1 MALAGITTT
10 QRASVAS
17 SRATTGRRVLQ
28 AEHPPTAWRSVRGR
42 DFLPKARTPREDVAT
57 STSTSTSTSTV
68 SVWGGMEISK
78 PLLTAY
84 LPAALVLAILM
95 YLVRRCR

>member
-1 MALAGITTT
+1 MAFAGITTT

-57 STSTSTSTSTV
+57 STSTSTSTV

-78 PLLTAY
+78 PLLTTY

>member
-1 MALAGITTT
+1 M
-10 QRASVAS
+10 
-17 SRATTGRRVLQ
+17 Q

-57 STSTSTSTSTV
+57 STV

-78 PLLTAY
+78 PLLTTY

-95 YLVRRCR
+95 YLVRR